1 MRPLKLV
8 QEKTQKEEKWR
19 YEWEARE
26 VVVTTQGLSEM
37 KNGKGG
43 KGRKYLRR
51 NGRLVKG

>member
-1 MRPLKLV
+1 MRPSKLV

-26 VVVTTQGLSEM
+26 VVVITQGLSKM

-51 NGRLVKG
+51 SGRLVKG